1 MNITSVNMKKV
12 ENEGRVKALASITI
26 DDSFAIH
33 DIKVVESNGRTFV
46 AMPSKR
52 NSNGEFKDIAHPINN
67 ETRAKLEEVIYE
79 KYNELQNGKYDRNRR

>member
-1 MNITSVNMKKV
+1 MDITNINMKKV
-12 ENEGRVKALASITI
+12 ESEGRVKALASITI

-52 NSNGEFKDIAHPINN
+52 NANGEFKDIAHPINN
-67 ETRAKLEEVIYE
+67 QTRSQLEEMILN
-79 KYNELQNGKYDRNRR
+79 KYNEVKNNRYDRNRR

>member
-1 MNITSVNMKKV
+1 MDITNINMKKV
-12 ENEGRVKALASITI
+12 ETEGRVKALASITI

-52 NSNGEFKDIAHPINN
+52 NANGEFKDIAHPINN
-67 ETRAKLEEVIYE
+67 QTRSQLEEMILN
-79 KYNELQNGKYDRNRR
+79 KYNEVKNNRYDRNRR

>member
-52 NSNGEFKDIAHPINN
+52 NANGEFKDIAHPINN

-79 KYNELQNGKYDRNRR
+79 KYNELQSGKYDRNRR

>member
-1 MNITSVNMKKV
+1 MNITNINMKKV
-12 ENEGRVKALASITI
+12 ETEGRVKALASITI

-52 NSNGEFKDIAHPINN
+52 NANGEFKDIAHPINN
-67 ETRAKLEEVIYE
+67 ETRSKLEEIVFE
-79 KYNELQNGKYDRNRR
+79 KYKELQNGKYDRNRR

>member
-79 KYNELQNGKYDRNRR
+79 KYNELQSGKYDRNRR

>member
-1 MNITSVNMKKV
+1 MDITNVNMKKV
-12 ENEGRVKALASITI
+12 EIEGRVKALASITI

-52 NSNGEFKDIAHPINN
+52 NANGEFKDIAHPINN
-67 ETRAKLEEVIYE
+67 ETRAILEQVILDKYKEV
-79 KYNELQNGKYDRNRR
+79 QNGRYDRNRR